1 MPVHPDAQKFLDLTD
16 GAPPLDTQTAEQNRA
31 DLAEAVPLTGDRQ
44 DLAKVENRVI
54 AGTPVRIY
62 IPIDVPSPSPA
73 FIYFHGGGWTIGDLE
88 LADTTVR
95 DIAAAAGAIGV
106 SVDYRLA
113 PESPFPAALDDV
125 LTVTR
130 TVLAGESGLDVDTD
144 RVAVAGDSAGG
155 NLAAV
160 VSHQLRGHQPRL
172 VHQVLIYPAT
182 DLTTMETASHREFA
196 NDHFLTRRD
205 LQYFYANY
213 VGESDSSEPRLSPAL
228 HPDLTDLPA
237 ATVITG
243 ECDPLRDE
251 GEAYALSMSEA
262 GNSVTAVRFKGQVH
276 PFVYI
281 GGVIEDANVARR
293 LIGSQLKAAFES
305 SMADTT
311 AL

>member
-1 MPVHPDAQKFLDLTD
+1 MPVHPDAQKFLDLTA
-16 GAPPLDTQTAEQNRA
+16 GAPPLDTQSADQNRA
-31 DLAEAVPLTGDRQ
+31 DLTKAVPLTGDRQ
-44 DLAKVENRVI
+44 DLTKVENRVI
-54 AGTPVRIY
+54 AGIPVRIY
-62 IPIDVPSPSPA
+62 IPFDGPSPSPA
-73 FIYFHGGGWTIGDLE
+73 FLYFHGGGWTIGDLE

-95 DIAAAAGAIGV
+95 DIAAAAGAIGI

-125 LTVTR
+125 LTVTK
-130 TVLAGESGLDVDTD
+130 TVLSGESGLDVDTD

-160 VSHQLRGHQPRL
+160 VSQKLRGHQPRL
-172 VHQVLIYPAT
+172 IHQVLIYPAT

-196 NDHFLTRRD
+196 DEHFLTRRD

-228 HPDLTDLPA
+228 QPDLTDLPA

-251 GEAYALSMSEA
+251 GEAYALAMSEA

-293 LIGSQLKAAFES
+293 LIGSQLKQAFES

>member
-1 MPVHPDAQKFLDLTD
+1 MTVHPVAQKFLDLTA

-44 DLAKVENRVI
+44 DLAKVENGVI

-62 IPIDVPSPSPA
+62 TPIDVPSPAPA

-95 DIAAAAGAIGV
+95 DIAATAGAIGV

-125 LTVTR
+125 LTVTKS
-130 TVLAGESGLDVDTD
+130 VLTGESGLDIDTD

-160 VSHQLRGHQPRL
+160 VSQQLRGHQPRL

-182 DLTTMETASHREFA
+182 DLTTMKTVSHREFA
-196 NDHFLTRRD
+196 DDHFLTRRD
-205 LQYFYANY
+205 LQYFYVNY

-251 GEAYALSMSEA
+251 GEAYALAMSEA

-305 SMADTT
+305 TPESST
-311 AL
+311 AQ